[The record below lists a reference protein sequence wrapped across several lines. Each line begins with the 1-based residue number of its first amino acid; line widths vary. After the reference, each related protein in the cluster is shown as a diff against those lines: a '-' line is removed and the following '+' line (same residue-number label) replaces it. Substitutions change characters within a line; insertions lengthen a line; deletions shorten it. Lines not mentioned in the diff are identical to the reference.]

1 VSRSGDVLTLLDTL
15 ESHTDLFGPHHPL
28 TLDAVHRLAMALW
41 ATGDIGGA
49 AGLLEEVLDRATSH
63 LGIEHPLRVEILAS
77 LGEMMFEQHRLEQAG
92 EIHRELL
99 ESRIR
104 HAGANH
110 PSALAAKGDLAAVL
124 FELGHEEEAA
134 GLEREASESALAH
147 LGKCHSVTCVLA
159 WNRAL
164 NYERRGDPDSAK
176 RIFTEELVWL
186 LAEDPSRLE
195 QDQNIVRS
203 MLAERFNWD
212 SAKAC

>member
-15 ESHTDLFGPHHPL
+15 ESHTDLFGPQHPR
-28 TLDAVHRLAMALW
+28 TLDAVHQLAMALW
-41 ATGDIGGA
+41 SAGDIGGA

-63 LGIEHPLRVEILAS
+63 LGIEHPLRIEILTS

-92 EIHRELL
+92 EIHREVL

-104 HAGANH
+104 QAGADH

-124 FELGHEEEAA
+124 FELGCEEEAV
-134 GLEREASESALAH
+134 GLEREASESARRH
-147 LGKCHSVTCVLA
+147 LGKSHSVTCVLA

-176 RIFTEELVWL
+176 RIFAEELVWL
-186 LAEDPSRLE
+186 LAEDPSSLE
-195 QDQNIVRS
+195 ADQNIVRTL
-203 MLAERFNWD
+203 LAQRFNWD
-212 SAKAC
+212 AAKAC